1 MYDIRG
7 ETPRPFEADYPR
19 GASFNEQGRLT
30 HDIEG
35 RPLSGKAFVVG
46 RTQKAADNPFPQT
59 EFNTLAEKTT
69 GRGIKIL
76 PRNQLGGA
84 YGQVPYSDVTKRPI
98 EVRIAKEL
106 TEQQASKVA
115 PHELGHAVDQFA
127 GEIPL
132 NGLMNELKPLY
143 NELNTGQ
150 KRTRNLMG
158 PQHLKYKK
166 KDIPREYMSEAI
178 RAYMTNPNEMKTIAP
193 KTAARIR
200 KYVNSHPELKDII
213 QFNSIP
219 LAAGLGLFGASF
231 RDEKAATE

>member
-35 RPLSGKAFVVG
+35 RPLSDKAFVVG

-59 EFNTLAEKTT
+59 EFNALTEKTT
-69 GRGIKIL
+69 GRGIKVVPKSEIGGNYGRVAVDDRSRRPL
-76 PRNQLGGA
+76 SIQL
-84 YGQVPYSDVTKRPI
+84 
-98 EVRIAKEL
+98 AKEL
-106 TEQQASKVA
+106 TEVQARKVA
-115 PHELGHAVDQFA
+115 PHELGHAVDQLA

-166 KDIPREYMSEAI
+166 EDIPREYMAEAI
-178 RAYMTNPNEMKTIAP
+178 RAYMTSPNEMKTIAP

-219 LAAGLGLFGASF
+219 LAAGIGLFGASF
-231 RDEKAATE
+231 RDEETAAK